1 MLYVGDD
8 SKAGDI
14 MAQDDGNT
22 VQPAGGFDIR
32 SETYDWI
39 EAIVFS
45 IAAVV
50 LLFTFVFRIVGV
62 DGDSMQNTLQNGD
75 RVVLSIL
82 NYHPR
87 QGDIVVLTTKAPDID
102 KPIIKRVIAVGGQT
116 VNIDYRTGNVYV
128 DGKLLKETYI
138 KDPTEFQG
146 VNPVSMPVRVPEGCV
161 FVMGDN
167 RNNSYDSRSSAIG
180 NVDERYIMGH
190 AIVRI
195 FPLAKL
201 GALR

>member
-1 MLYVGDD
+1 
-8 SKAGDI
+8 
-14 MAQDDGNT
+14 MAQEDGNAL
-22 VQPAGGFDIR
+22 QPADGFDIR

-50 LLFTFVFRIVGV
+50 LLFTFIFRIVGV
-62 DGDSMQNTLQNGD
+62 DGTSMQNTLQNGD

-82 NYHPR
+82 NYHPK
-87 QGDIVVLTTKAPDID
+87 QGDIVVLTTKAVD

-116 VNIDYRTGNVYV
+116 VDIDYSTGKVYV
-128 DGKLLKETYI
+128 DGKLQKEPYI
-138 KDPTEFQG
+138 KDPTTFQG
-146 VNPVSMPVRVPEGCV
+146 QDPVAMPVTVPKGYV

-180 NVDERYIMGH
+180 NIDERYIMGR
-190 AIVRI
+190 AIFRI

-201 GALR
+201 GGLR

>member
-1 MLYVGDD
+1 
-8 SKAGDI
+8 
-14 MAQDDGNT
+14 MAQEDGNAL
-22 VQPAGGFDIR
+22 QPADGFDIR

-50 LLFTFVFRIVGV
+50 LLFTFIFRIVGV
-62 DGDSMQNTLQNGD
+62 DGTSMQNTLQNGD

-87 QGDIVVLTTKAPDID
+87 QGDIVVLTVKAPDID

-116 VNIDYRTGNVYV
+116 VNIDYSTGNVYV
-128 DGKLLKETYI
+128 DGKLQKEPYI
-138 KDPTEFQG
+138 KDLTTFQG
-146 VNPVSMPVRVPEGCV
+146 LDPVPMPVRVPKGCV

-167 RNNSYDSRSSAIG
+167 RNNSYDSRSGAIG
-180 NVDERYIMGH
+180 NVDERYIMGR
-190 AIVRI
+190 AIFRI

-201 GALR
+201 GGLR